1 MAAVPQ
7 VSIYKFYFNG
17 SLLSN
22 NSNSEYT
29 LKNIN
34 RFQHHGEYKCVPH
47 NAVGDGVEASVRL
60 NINGG

>member
-17 SLLSN
+17 GLLSG
-22 NSNSEYT
+22 NSNIEYT
-29 LKNIN
+29 LNNLN
-34 RFQHHGEYKCVPH
+34 RPQHYGEYKCVPH
-47 NAVGDGVEASVRL
+47 NDAGDGTEATVRL

>member
-7 VSIYKFYFNG
+7 VSIYKFYFNHR
-17 SLLSN
+17 LLRG

-34 RFQHHGEYKCVPH
+34 RSQHFGDYKCVPH
-47 NAVGDGVEASVRL
+47 NNAGDGAEATVRL